1 MILILRRLIS
11 MAEKTYVIDDKVVV
25 KEKYLKMSKEER
37 KKAIQ
42 EILNEDA
49 VKRSKLQ
56 RAMAK

>member
-1 MILILRRLIS
+1 

-42 EILNEDA
+42 EIINEDA

>member
-1 MILILRRLIS
+1 

-37 KKAIQ
+37 RKAIQ
-42 EILNEDA
+42 EIMNEDA
-49 VKRSKLQ
+49 AKRSKLR